1 MLSRSLSSR
10 ISTSKQEINCTDN
23 VCWSTAIIRAINV
36 DLLGGALM
44 VIVGFISQYRFKGRR
59 MILAASSI
67 LLLALW
73 NTIWAIFSE
82 IYQFESPFGGDENRS
97 FTEND
102 LSLFDTIMFRGES
115 ALTFMVYQL
124 IIIAGPLD
132 ISRMHD
138 LQKN

>member
-1 MLSRSLSSR
+1 MIALS
-10 ISTSKQEINCTDN
+10 
-23 VCWSTAIIRAINV
+23 IIV
-36 DLLGGALM
+36 
-44 VIVGFISQYRFKGRR
+44 
-59 MILAASSI
+59 LAF
-67 LLLALW
+67 W

-82 IYQFESPFGGDENRS
+82 IYQFEGPFRGDDNKT

-102 LSLFDTIMFRGES
+102 LTLFDSLMYRGES

-138 LQKN
+138 L